1 MYSQGVLCLVAI
13 CFSYLL
19 VAEIKIAVILFLGIV
34 SFSYKSKQINTD
46 FFLRVDHYFHVIST
60 DYMNYTM
67 HFKYMY
73 FIEMYNKTSKM
84 KLQDLTQSLFQF

>member
-1 MYSQGVLCLVAI
+1 MNFISWYG
-13 CFSYLL
+13 
-19 VAEIKIAVILFLGIV
+19 VILV
-34 SFSYKSKQINTD
+34 QIIWNKYR

-73 FIEMYNKTSKM
+73 FIEMYNETSKL

>member
-1 MYSQGVLCLVAI
+1 MNFISWYG
-13 CFSYLL
+13 
-19 VAEIKIAVILFLGIV
+19 VILLQIKTNKYRFL
-34 SFSYKSKQINTD
+34 
-46 FFLRVDHYFHVIST
+46 LRVDHYFHVIST

-73 FIEMYNKTSKM
+73 FIEMYNETSKL